1 MQKHFDQ
8 IVYAQNV
15 IYDERLF
22 LLLMAG
28 SRVAEVRNTDA
39 AAYLRDWSSIKTVN
53 LKTWVNLHGW

>member
-28 SRVAEVRNTDA
+28 SRVAEVRNMDA
-39 AAYLRDWSSIKTVN
+39 AAYLCD
-53 LKTWVNLHGW
+53 